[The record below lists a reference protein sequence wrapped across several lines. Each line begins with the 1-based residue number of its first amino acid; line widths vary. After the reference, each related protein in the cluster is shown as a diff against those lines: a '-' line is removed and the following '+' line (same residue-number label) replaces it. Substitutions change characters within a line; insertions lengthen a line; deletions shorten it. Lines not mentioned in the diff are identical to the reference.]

1 MWQIARKTINF
12 PSAEHH
18 DGKWVSLANFGTSA
32 TTRVQR
38 EQEMGNGEARD
49 DEREQVPLL
58 RVEPGKHLGL
68 APLASAAGGREGERG
83 NAIRRTARRRARPA
97 PAARRQCV
105 TRGTRTSRRIDAW
118 NGEGVRPA
126 AAVSRSRAQTGEFG
140 GKRGALT

>member
-83 NAIRRTARRRARPA
+83 KLGEP
-97 PAARRQCV
+97 
-105 TRGTRTSRRIDAW
+105 RGVAH
-118 NGEGVRPA
+118 VRPPPP
-126 AAVSRSRAQTGEFG
+126 
-140 GKRGALT
+140 GASV